1 MFIHVVFNS
10 NDDFLTILRR
20 LQRKSECADT
30 VKLEQVKEIA
40 LDADSAVS
48 TTEASEVSESI
59 TRTIITSTNDSATSG
74 GDTSLLVGDVF
85 SGGDID
91 FYDASDTFSTNIL
104 MSSGSYSV
112 AQLDRAQDDLNSFK
126 RRIDAN
132 TEEQREH
139 ADLMAGLQRK
149 VEEYRRRVA
158 EIESQIGTRK
168 IDEKLVFSVTE
179 ASNESWAPVDVKSL
193 GTDYEMAGRLEEE
206 HRKVEEMRMQLEQAR
221 MQIVQM
227 QGENQR
233 LRQQFDVILRE
244 KERSYQLREKH
255 LAQYLSEEQRKMMDL
270 WAELQQ
276 VRRQCSDYKD
286 QTERDLENQKNE
298 LLKVVRSVGGVARQL
313 NLSAEGGGFQSLLSE
328 TSSESGVVINQD
340 TVLAE
345 AIRRF
350 REQQSASSK
359 GDVELQNE
367 LMKKYEEAIER
378 IIELESRGD
387 GSSTKVTA
395 VEAELKR
402 TKEKLSECQE
412 VLRKL
417 HDLAREAGRNPD
429 ITKRTRSLSPT
440 AIHVVPSE
448 VLRSM
453 RYAIRTRDNELLQM
467 KRKLKTTETEIVE
480 MTTRFENAEDAR
492 RRLEKQLADSKK
504 ELNVQIKAVEIANRE
519 IKRLEDRLRAIE
531 VEKAVADGARKHV
544 EEEMRNLKL
553 TFEQSVADG
562 EKKALEDA
570 EERNQIIEE
579 EHKRRISELMRRI
592 EGLVDDNKNLKGNL
606 SDVKDKYRSLE
617 TEYNSTL
624 RKIDEKDQ
632 VIKNLEGMKNV
643 LLKDLEN
650 QRDRFDAVTNEL
662 DNLQTDYSTTT
673 KNTIAI
679 EMTVKEIK
687 RQRDEISA
695 QKDELTR
702 ELADVRHKM
711 EIEIKKREDIE
722 KDGQRHL
729 SNIEQL
735 RAQVTEYESQ
745 LMILRRHND
754 DLDTQVKT
762 SQAKISTVENSLVSA
777 QKEITKLNELN
788 IKLQKEKQE
797 IMSVKKQMDGELD
810 ALKEKL
816 RKMEIEVERLRNE
829 NKSLSENE
837 EKANMAY
844 KEEAN
849 RVRLLQNEF
858 EEAKVEIE
866 QLERRLKQIDE
877 ENKDKLELILN
888 TKKAPSEKSE
898 IYESTQITEI
908 RMKELGDK
916 YKLDMERLENE
927 RDELRRRVQLLEDEH
942 TEKERTVEQSMRE
955 IDVLKEQYQME
966 IDRLKAELA
975 NLTTKYEN
983 DLDDEKDQHNHNME
997 LAKAAED
1004 ELRGKLATMEKKLE
1018 EALERER
1025 TLQEELNNWEE
1036 KHNILEREHEKTCE
1050 ELETI
1055 RTDSQ
1060 TEIQK
1065 WKNEA
1070 NTAHAEIK
1078 NLEATIESLKAQ
1090 LAGATERANT
1100 LNKTISE
1107 QAAKIRECKL
1117 NVLNMELAKA
1127 AEDELRGK
1135 LATMEK
1141 KLEEALERERTLQE
1155 ELNNWEEKHNILE
1168 REHEKTCEELETI
1181 RTDSQTEIQKW
1192 KNEANTAHAEIKNLE
1207 ATIESLKAQLAGAT
1221 ERANTLNKTIS
1232 EQAAKIRELSAQV
1245 RRLEDE
1251 LEDAKAT
1258 IAAQETDLDSAL
1270 SRLRSVEEQYGL
1282 LQLENTKLIAEDDSL
1297 NRQLDTLKCRNAS
1310 YESELER
1317 LKKKLAQLSTTTKEQ
1332 TAELESLRNERD
1344 QLDKASREKS
1354 RQVEQLKELI
1364 QSLEAKNNRMR
1375 QELKETA
1382 DKLIAAETDRN
1393 SLRSELMKL
1402 QQELQFGKDQMIR
1415 KSDEF
1420 HAALEDLAN
1429 AHRASEDGRVNALQE
1444 LEATKFEISDLQSR
1458 LENSEQRLL
1467 TLQQEYINADKER
1480 DMLNDSLRRFYAALT
1495 RTMSTIPEGAQMV
1508 VNAIDVQTV
1517 DVHVQK
1523 LISRVEK
1530 LERERNEYRDSLS
1543 RLKRKTSDSH
1553 IAINKQET
1561 LYKTIEERVADVE
1574 EERRAAEA
1582 KLASAKQ
1589 LLRSQ
1594 EEALKL
1600 RDEERRQMK
1609 SKIVAFELETRGKDA
1624 QLRHLNELVK
1634 TLRADLETT
1643 QSDLRTLRDRE
1654 EQWDTNRFQLE
1665 SKMRDHDGEAQRVNM
1680 MIASFETERQSLNE
1694 SLKKLASQLQAS
1706 ESKSADLKEDSDKLK
1721 RDLSKAER
1729 IEAELRRS
1737 LEEQTERA
1745 YGAQSTKEQLI
1756 AAQSELAN
1764 ANSRKQQLENELS
1777 NTRSELRD
1785 HKQHLRDAINRLSD
1799 LQRQLQDSHSEKNR
1813 LSDKIFALEKAISSQ
1828 RNAENDLRQ
1837 QLSTCGNERKTLQSE
1852 LDDLRRRI
1860 EQFESA
1866 KRSTNEKI
1874 EELSKI
1880 RMTLLK
1886 KIEILEKEKRSA
1898 ESVISETALQREA
1911 IERSLSALERENKEL
1926 YRNCA
1931 QLQQQIAQ
1939 LEMDNGNR
1947 LIALTNKQKEEHER
1961 FVQSVRMEKAQVE
1974 KIIENRDR
1982 TQKNRIRQLENQLCI
1997 MREQLKNER
2006 LRRRDATDRIM
2017 VSDMSKLGG
2026 SVFGLGNSG
2035 IASAGA
2041 TYPLT
2046 QGFDYGF
2053 SNHSA
2058 YSSHYSSPPSF
2069 KFPPVVSPSDGVAEM
2084 RYRSGYSSYGIG
2096 EPLETVH
2103 ETYTSSYHMTTGLS
2117 NEVNGVNGVNGV
2129 SEEEVV
2135 VDSGDSTEVKK
2146 KTTIVVHMKG
2156 TPSSTESDSSN

>member
-1 MFIHVVFNS
+1 METSTHLVKWSGI
-10 NDDFLTILRR
+10 T
-20 LQRKSECADT
+20 RKQSQLHPQNTLLICPLLPLNGTGMIEKERTASEKEEKEVKTFSDT

-48 TTEASEVSESI
+48 TTEASENYPHRAFVKGGHIKKGDAMNRAMRYVALSEYYVEYYANFS
-59 TRTIITSTNDSATSG
+59 
-74 GDTSLLVGDVF
+74 DVF

-193 GTDYEMAGRLEEE
+193 GTDYEMAGRLEEQ

-276 VRRQCSDYKD
+276 VRRQCSEYKD

-467 KRKLKTTETEIVE
+467 KRKLKTTETE
-480 MTTRFENAEDAR
+480 
-492 RRLEKQLADSKK
+492 
-504 ELNVQIKAVEIANRE
+504 AVEIANRE

-531 VEKAVADGARKHV
+531 VEKAVAD
-544 EEEMRNLKL
+544 E
-553 TFEQSVADG
+553 SVADG

-579 EHKRRISELMRRI
+579 EHKSRISELMRRI
-592 EGLVDDNKNLKGNL
+592 EGLVGDNKNLKGNL

-679 EMTVKEIK
+679 EMT
-687 RQRDEISA
+687 
-695 QKDELTR
+695 DELTR

-927 RDELRRRVQLLEDEH
+927 RDELRRRMQLLEDEH

-1107 QAAKIRECKL
+1107 QAAKIREL
-1117 NVLNMELAKA
+1117 
-1127 AEDELRGK
+1127 
-1135 LATMEK
+1135 
-1141 KLEEALERERTLQE
+1141 
-1155 ELNNWEEKHNILE
+1155 
-1168 REHEKTCEELETI
+1168 
-1181 RTDSQTEIQKW
+1181 
-1192 KNEANTAHAEIKNLE
+1192 
-1207 ATIESLKAQLAGAT
+1207 
-1221 ERANTLNKTIS
+1221 
-1232 EQAAKIRELSAQV
+1232 

-1282 LQLENTKLIAEDDSL
+1282 LQLENTKLIAEDDAL

-1444 LEATKFEISDLQSR
+1444 LETTKFEISDLQSR

-1764 ANSRKQQLENELS
+1764 ANSRRQQLENELS

-1837 QLSTCGNERKTLQSE
+1837 QLSTCGNERKALQSE